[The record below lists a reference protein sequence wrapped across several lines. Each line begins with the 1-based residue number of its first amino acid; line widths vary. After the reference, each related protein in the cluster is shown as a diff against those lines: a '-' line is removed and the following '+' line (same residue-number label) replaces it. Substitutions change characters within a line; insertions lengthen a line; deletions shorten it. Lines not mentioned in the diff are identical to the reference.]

1 MIEDLFTATNVPD
14 AVVELNL
21 GPGLYV
27 PLVAD
32 ERRLGT
38 LVLGRVRGG
47 APFGPLDTALAA
59 VFASSTAAAIELAE
73 VRAELERTGIV
84 AEEERI
90 ARDLHDTVIQDI
102 FGVGLLLQAARPSS
116 TGPVG
121 ERIDEA
127 VDRLATIIREIRNR
141 VPV

>member
-1 MIEDLFTATNVPD
+1 M
-14 AVVELNL
+14 
-21 GPGLYV
+21 

-47 APFGPLDTALAA
+47 DQFGPLDIALAA

-102 FGVGLLLQAARPSS
+102 FGVGLSLQAARSS
-116 TGPVG
+116 ATGRVA

-127 VDRLATIIREIRNR
+127 IDRLDT
-141 VPV
+141 